1 MTALRMRR
9 NTGNVSRI
17 VAASVGI
24 DLNKHTRSA
33 RAAFVSGRIV
43 SRYRPTRQ
51 YPTTSW
57 NTQQGETHMANYLA
71 PSILSADFKHLG
83 EDILAVQ
90 QCGARY
96 LHFDVMDGMFVPS
109 ISFGMP
115 VLKSIRPLTDMFYDV
130 HLMVQDPERYIDD
143 FAKAGADGITIHAE
157 ACRHLDRTLDQIHEK
172 GLKAGI
178 ALNPAT
184 SLSVLD
190 YVYGKADL
198 ILLMTVNPG
207 FGGQKLIPA
216 TIEKTAQL
224 RKILNE
230 KGLDTD
236 LEVDGGV
243 NPSTITSLLDAG
255 ANILVA
261 GSSIFGGDIQANYR
275 ELEKYL

>member
-1 MTALRMRR
+1 
-9 NTGNVSRI
+9 
-17 VAASVGI
+17 
-24 DLNKHTRSA
+24 
-33 RAAFVSGRIV
+33 
-43 SRYRPTRQ
+43 
-51 YPTTSW
+51 
-57 NTQQGETHMANYLA
+57 MANYLA
-71 PSILSADFKHLG
+71 PSILSADFNHLG
-83 EDILAVQ
+83 EDILAVK

-230 KGLDTD
+230 RGLDTD